1 MMAKLKNIGPGAMV
15 AAAFIGPGTVT
26 TATLAGAGY
35 GYTLLWAIVF
45 SIIATVILQE
55 MSARLGVIGGMGVG
69 EALRKK
75 IRRKR
80 VYIMASGLV
89 ISAILIGN
97 AAYEAGNI
105 SGAILGF
112 DVNEVTLF
120 GRYMNPL
127 VFLIGG
133 SAFFLLL
140 SGKYKLIERSLV
152 LMVSILGI
160 VFLVSAMLLK
170 PSVGEIIKGMFVP
183 ALPGKSLLMVIGLI
197 GTTVVPY
204 NLFLHAST
212 ARDKWS
218 GDHNVINARWD
229 TYISVIFGGI
239 ITMAILVTS
248 ASAFQGQ
255 AKTVNSAADLSQ
267 QLMPILGDWSH
278 AFIAIG
284 FLAAGLSSSITAPLA
299 AAFATSEILGWKKDL
314 KDIKFRMVWLGVLL
328 VGVLFSSL
336 GFKPM
341 QVILFAQVANG
352 LLLPVIAA
360 FLLWIMNDKSI
371 MGKFANSF
379 TMNAFGVLVILVT
392 IVLGLKGIFGALS
405 II

>member
-1 MMAKLKNIGPGAMV
+1 
-15 AAAFIGPGTVT
+15 
-26 TATLAGAGY
+26 
-35 GYTLLWAIVF
+35 
-45 SIIATVILQE
+45 
-55 MSARLGVIGGMGVG
+55 
-69 EALRKK
+69 
-75 IRRKR
+75 
-80 VYIMASGLV
+80 
-89 ISAILIGN
+89 
-97 AAYEAGNI
+97 
-105 SGAILGF
+105 
-112 DVNEVTLF
+112 
-120 GRYMNPL
+120 
-127 VFLIGG
+127 
-133 SAFFLLL
+133 
-140 SGKYKLIERSLV
+140 
-152 LMVSILGI
+152 
-160 VFLVSAMLLK
+160 
-170 PSVGEIIKGMFVP
+170 
-183 ALPGKSLLMVIGLI
+183 
-197 GTTVVPY
+197 
-204 NLFLHAST
+204 
-212 ARDKWS
+212 
-218 GDHNVINARWD
+218 
-229 TYISVIFGGI
+229 
-239 ITMAILVTS
+239 
-248 ASAFQGQ
+248 
-255 AKTVNSAADLSQ
+255 
-267 QLMPILGDWSH
+267 MPILGDWSH